1 MANGWRCGRQRK
13 VVLCVLLAATI
24 VSPLAATPPS
34 QAKVINLAIT
44 LRDLKGAPVTLSQF
58 KGKVIVLNLWATWCG
73 PCRKEIPDL
82 IKLQAAYPKDVAVI
96 GVVVL
101 DKFGEKVTSFV
112 RDFGITYPVLDG
124 NDREDFEDA
133 FGPFWGLPTSFVI
146 DRHGRLHKKHQG
158 QVTRQQLEREIRPL
172 IVFSQQQEIDQINA
186 ALRRLGT

>member
-1 MANGWRCGRQRK
+1 MANGPWSGRQRK
-13 VVLCVLLAATI
+13 ALLCALLVTTI
-24 VSPLAATPPS
+24 VTPPRAATPPS
-34 QAKVINLAIT
+34 EPKTINLAIT
-44 LRDLKGAPVTLSQF
+44 LKDLKGNPVTLSQF

-82 IKLQAAYPKDVAVI
+82 IKLQAAYPQDVAVI

-124 NDREDFEDA
+124 NDREDFEDG

-146 DRHGRLHKKHQG
+146 DRQGRLQKKHQG
-158 QVTRQQLEREIRPL
+158 QVTRQQLEREIKPL
-172 IVFSQQQEIDQINA
+172 IAQ
-186 ALRRLGT
+186 

>member
-1 MANGWRCGRQRK
+1 MANGWWSGRQRK

-24 VSPLAATPPS
+24 VGSPLAATPPS
-34 QAKVINLAIT
+34 QPKVLNLAIS
-44 LRDLKGAPVTLSQF
+44 LKDLKGAPVTLSQLQ
-58 KGKVIVLNLWATWCG
+58 GKVIVVNLWATWCG

-82 IKLQAAYPKDVAVI
+82 IKLQAAYPKDVVVI

-112 RDFGITYPVLDG
+112 RDFGITYPILDG

-146 DRHGRLHKKHQG
+146 DRHGRLQKKHQG
-158 QVTRQQLEREIRPL
+158 QVTRQQLERDIRPL
-172 IVFSQQQEIDQINA
+172 IAQ
-186 ALRRLGT
+186 

>member
-1 MANGWRCGRQRK
+1 MATGSGSGRQRK
-13 VVLCVLLAATI
+13 VLLCALFATTLVGRPIAA
-24 VSPLAATPPS
+24 PPPS
-34 QAKVINLAIT
+34 EPKTLDLAIT
-44 LRDLKGAPVTLSQF
+44 LNDLKGNPVTLSQF

-101 DKFGEKVTSFV
+101 DKFGDKVTSFA
-112 RDFGITYPVLDG
+112 RQFGITYPVLDG

-146 DRHGRLHKKHQG
+146 DRQGRLQKKHQG
-158 QVTRQQLEREIRPL
+158 QVTRLQLEREITPL
-172 IVFSQQQEIDQINA
+172 
-186 ALRRLGT
+186 LGQ

>member
-1 MANGWRCGRQRK
+1 MANGSWSGRQRK
-13 VVLCVLLAATI
+13 VLLCALLAITI
-24 VSPLAATPPS
+24 ISLPLEATPPS
-34 QAKVINLAIT
+34 EPKTIDLAIT
-44 LRDLKGAPVTLSQF
+44 LKDLKGNPVALSQF

-82 IKLQAAYPKDVAVI
+82 IKLQAAYPKDVIVI

-101 DKFGEKVTSFV
+101 DKFGEQVSAFV

-124 NDREDFEDA
+124 NDRNDFEDA

-146 DRHGRLHKKHQG
+146 DRHGRLQKKHQG

-172 IVFSQQQEIDQINA
+172 IAE
-186 ALRRLGT
+186 